1 MNIDQRKKYFMVFD
15 TETTSAYGTHPLSM
29 PLIYDLAWSICD
41 KDGHIYEDANYVI
54 KDIYQEDFM
63 VSAYYANKIP
73 KYEQMLIDG
82 EAIFET
88 WENAI
93 YYMNEALARYNN
105 ITICA
110 YNLSFDLRA
119 LSATSKFTRHPLY
132 KDNYTDIF
140 EKNLPIQ
147 DIWSLYVETVMSIQK
162 RYAKFI
168 EKHNLYTNAGN
179 PLSNPEVGYRYLTN
193 DSTFI
198 EDHTALSDTR
208 IEVALL
214 SHGISQ
220 HKAYTKGIRGNPWS
234 LLRHMKVI

>member
-1 MNIDQRKKYFMVFD
+1 MVFD

-41 KDGHIYEDANYVI
+41 KEGNIYEDANYVI

-73 KYEQMLIDG
+73 KYEQMLING
-82 EAIFET
+82 EALFNT
-88 WENAI
+88 WEYAI
-93 YYMNEALARYNN
+93 QRMNEALARYNN
-105 ITICA
+105 ITLCA

-119 LSATSKFTRHPLY
+119 LSATSQFTRHPLY
-132 KDNYTDIF
+132 KDSYTDIF
-140 EKNLPIQ
+140 ERELPIQ
-147 DIWSLYVETVMSIQK
+147 DIWSLYVETVMSRQK
-162 RYAKFI
+162 RYERFV
-168 EKHNLYTNAGN
+168 ERHNLYTNAGN
-179 PLSNPEVGYRYLTN
+179 PLSNAEVGYRYYIN
-193 DSTFI
+193 DNTFI

-214 SHGISQ
+214 SHGIRQ

-234 LLRHMKVI
+234 LLRHMKVM